1 MIYLDYS
8 ATTKPSDAVLD
19 TFVKVSKEFVGNPNS
34 LHKLG
39 VEANALIDSSTKQ
52 IQTLLHTEDEIIYT
66 SGSSEANNLAI
77 LGIAMK
83 YQNRGKHIITTR
95 LEHSS
100 IYGPLSFL
108 MKQGFSVDFVPLD
121 TNGMIDIEQL
131 KQLMRE
137 DTILVSISAVN
148 SEIGLRQKV
157 EEIGL
162 FLKQYPKCF
171 FHVDATQCI
180 GKDKLSLENI
190 DLMSFSAHK
199 FYGIKG
205 IGALVKKRTIELEPL
220 IHGGKS
226 TTKYRSGT
234 PAPAL
239 IASFAKAL
247 RLAFENI
254 EDKYEAVN
262 QYNAELCT
270 FFKTFERVKIN
281 HNAYCLPHML
291 NISILGVK
299 PETFQH
305 ALENYDIYISTQ
317 SACASGNSSSPS
329 VLAFT
334 EDTERASS
342 SIRISLSSFT
352 TKEEIESF
360 KKAFEVCYQNL
371 TLKS

>member
-8 ATTKPSDAVLD
+8 ATTKPRKEVLD
-19 TFVKVSKEFVGNPNS
+19 TFVKVSSDFIGNPNS

-39 VEANALIDSSTKQ
+39 VDANAIIESSTNQ
-52 IQTLLHTEDEIIYT
+52 IKTLLHTEEDIIYT
-66 SGSSEANNLAI
+66 SGSSESNNLAI
-77 LGIAMK
+77 IGLALK

-108 MKQGFSVDFVPLD
+108 MKQGFRVDFVETD
-121 TNGMIDIEQL
+121 ENGMINLEQI
-131 KQLMRE
+131 KERITE
-137 DTILVSISAVN
+137 ETILVSISAVN
-148 SEIGLRQKV
+148 SEIGLRQRV

-162 FLKQYPKCF
+162 FLKDYPKCF

-180 GKDKLSLENI
+180 GKDNLSLENI

-205 IGALVKKRTIELEPL
+205 IGALVKKRKIELEPL

-247 RLAFENI
+247 RLALENVK
-254 EDKYEAVN
+254 ENY
-262 QYNAELCT
+262 QYVEQLNKELQEFVST
-270 FFKTFERVKIN
+270 YPKVVIN

-291 NISILGVK
+291 NLSILGVK
-299 PETFQH
+299 PETSQH
-305 ALENYDIYISTQ
+305 ALEEFDIYVSTQ

-334 EDTERASS
+334 NDPDRASS
-342 SIRISLSSFT
+342 SIRISLSPFT
-352 TKEEIESF
+352 TKEEIEAF
-360 KKAFEVCYQNL
+360 KKAFTICYKNL
-371 TLKS
+371 A